1 MLAVQLKI
9 DILSR
14 EGRQL
19 LPAAF
24 RIEEL
29 IILTREI
36 ALFADGLLSYDET
49 LELGRFLT
57 AYVKKLLANQDNER
71 LEQYQSNSDNLLSPL
86 AHELDELMRDELVS
100 RLIGYT
106 SRPINFRNLFNEH
119 FADAESIGQA
129 SS

>member
-1 MLAVQLKI
+1 MLAAQLKI

-29 IILTREI
+29 IVLTREI
-36 ALFADGLLSYDET
+36 ALFTDGLLSCDET
-49 LELGRFLT
+49 LELSRFLT
-57 AYVKKLLANQDNER
+57 AYVKKLLATQDNQR
-71 LEQYQSNSDNLLSPL
+71 LEQYKTNSDSLLSPL
-86 AHELDELMRDELVS
+86 AHELNELMRDELVS
-100 RLIGYT
+100 RLIGHT
-106 SRPINFRNLFNEH
+106 SRLINFRNLFDEH